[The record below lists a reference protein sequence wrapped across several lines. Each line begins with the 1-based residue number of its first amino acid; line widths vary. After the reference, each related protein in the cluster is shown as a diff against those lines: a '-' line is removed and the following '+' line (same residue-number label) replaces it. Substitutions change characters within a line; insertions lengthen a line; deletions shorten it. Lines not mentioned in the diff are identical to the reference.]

1 MSLTER
7 HRWCMNK
14 ILEAFSPEL
23 SIEVVQSF
31 IRNDANLQ
39 KFNAFFRGDSTGRLF
54 IYYQPAELTEGE
66 VIFFNDFCSN
76 VKLILLTFV
85 DVV

>member
-14 ILEAFSPEL
+14 ILEAFSPDLTMEM
-23 SIEVVQSF
+23 VQSF

-66 VIFFNDFCSN
+66 VVLVLFIRISLTIFSS
-76 VKLILLTFV
+76 LL
-85 DVV
+85 